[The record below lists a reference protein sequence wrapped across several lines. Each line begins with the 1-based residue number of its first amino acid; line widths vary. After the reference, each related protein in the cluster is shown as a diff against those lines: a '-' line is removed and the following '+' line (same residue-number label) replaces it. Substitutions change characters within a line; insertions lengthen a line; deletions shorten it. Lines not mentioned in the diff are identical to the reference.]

1 MPSPTEEQRE
11 PHGFFMTF
19 LDEDIAYA
27 LKAFERLDQR
37 GRDRMRELAS
47 ALARFKPGE
56 RISIRR
62 RSAD

>member
-1 MPSPTEEQRE
+1 MSDQQRE
-11 PHGFFMTF
+11 AHGFFMTF

-37 GRDRMRELAS
+37 GRERMHELAR
-47 ALARFKPGE
+47 ALARLKPGE

-62 RSAD
+62 RNAD